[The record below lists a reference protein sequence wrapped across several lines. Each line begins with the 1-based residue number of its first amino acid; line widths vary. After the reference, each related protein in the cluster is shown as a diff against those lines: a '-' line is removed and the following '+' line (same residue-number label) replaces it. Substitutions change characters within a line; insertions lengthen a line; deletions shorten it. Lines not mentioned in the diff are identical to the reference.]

1 MDEAKNFEKKL
12 SHNINRH
19 HLLCTGERPVLVA
32 VSGGADSVALLAA
45 LSALGYRC
53 LAAHCNYHLRGE
65 ESNRDMRHV
74 QTVCSKLEVDLYVR
88 DFDVDERRRATG
100 ESLEMACR
108 ELRYAWFADLLDRQR
123 AQAIAVAHHRED
135 NAETFMINLLRGSG
149 IHGLTGMKRRN
160 GYVVRPLLDFSR
172 SEIEAY
178 LQAKGIGFVN
188 DSTNAESL
196 FLRNKLRNEALPL
209 LERLCPGA
217 AEGILSSIECLSG
230 NRGLYDSMLEE
241 KRQRYFEGNSLRIAD
256 LLSAEAEPRM
266 LLYELI
272 SPLGFNMTHVGNIL
286 ASHSKS
292 GLFFSAG
299 ETTLELDRGV
309 LWVRRRHGGAIAGT
323 EVSLIRDVLEPVKIL
338 ISEHS
343 VAEFRPERNANVA
356 YFDKDIL
363 AQPHTFLLRHWQRG
377 DRMRPYGLK
386 GTRLISDIF
395 SDAKLGAESK
405 RNAWLMLCDEEII
418 WALGLRASA
427 LYSITPETRRYLRLE
442 FRP

>member
-1 MDEAKNFEKKL
+1 M
-12 SHNINRH
+12 
-19 HLLCTGERPVLVA
+19 A

-45 LSALGYRC
+45 LTALGYRC
-53 LAAHCNYHLRGE
+53 VAAHCNYHLRGD

-74 QTVCSKLEVDLYVR
+74 QEVCSKLGVDLYVR
-88 DFDVDERRRATG
+88 DFDVAERRRATG
-100 ESLEMACR
+100 ESVEMACR

-135 NAETFMINLLRGSG
+135 NVETFMINLLRGSG

-178 LQAKGIGFVN
+178 LEEKGIGFVI
-188 DSTNAESL
+188 DSTNAESV
-196 FLRNKLRNEALPL
+196 FLRNKLRNGVLPL

-217 AEGILSSIECLSG
+217 AEGILASVECLAG
-230 NRGLYDSMLEE
+230 NCELYDSSVEE
-241 KRQRYFEGNSLRIAD
+241 KRKRYFAGNSIRLSD

-266 LLYELI
+266 LLFELI
-272 SPLGFNMTHVGNIL
+272 SPLGFNMTHVDNIL
-286 ASHSKS
+286 ASSSKS

-309 LWVRRRHGGAIAGT
+309 LWERRRQGT
-323 EVSLIRDVLEPVKIL
+323 AAVGKEVSLRRDVLEPVRIL
-338 ISEHS
+338 ISEHGVS
-343 VAEFRPERNANVA
+343 EFKPERNANVA
-356 YFDKDIL
+356 YFDKNII
-363 AQPHTFLLRHWQRG
+363 AEEHVFSLRHWQRG
-377 DRMRPYGLK
+377 DRMKPYGLS

-395 SDAKLGAESK
+395 SDAKLSAEDK
-405 RNAWLMLCDEEII
+405 RNAWLLLCDEEII

-427 LYSITPETRRYLRLE
+427 HYSITPDTRRYLRLE